1 MDIFHNKIIYSYKFI
16 VFGISLII
24 QIIVFGNK
32 LLGRCFFP
40 VHYFSQNWLHKTE
53 TIFKPKTSEWQDT
66 HTTHTEGDNDNQ
78 LIVHISPH
86 GMCYDA
92 KNKNK
97 VTMEDWNLG
106 KKLYLMRLFRKARA
120 AILKHTGLNC
130 TEKLDCE
137 KFHSDI

>member
-1 MDIFHNKIIYSYKFI
+1 METSFWEDVSSLFIISVKTGYYKI
-16 VFGISLII
+16 
-24 QIIVFGNK
+24 
-32 LLGRCFFP
+32 
-40 VHYFSQNWLHKTE
+40 E

-106 KKLYLMRLFRKARA
+106 KKL
-120 AILKHTGLNC
+120 
-130 TEKLDCE
+130 
-137 KFHSDI
+137 